1 MKVILKQDVPNL
13 GKKGQTIEVAE
24 GYGRNF
30 LLPRG
35 LAIEASEGALKSMAT
50 EQRDKQLRQERIV
63 NELKALRDRLV
74 QTPVTVRV
82 KCGEGGRLY
91 GAVTNKDIAEAVA
104 KLLGKDFDK
113 RVIEVKQPIKSLGT
127 YELDMKFGHNV
138 SGKLTVNI
146 VEG

>member
-35 LAIEASEGALKSMAT
+35 LAIEASEGALKSIAT
-50 EQRDKQLRQERIV
+50 EERDKKLREERIV
-63 NELKALRDRLV
+63 NELKALRDRLA